1 VKKSYLKKVLLG
13 IVFSLLII
21 TAYFLGLFSSQ
32 YNGSLYDTLNSIYK
46 NKATFLSKALSN
58 KNEELREK
66 GRWRAAR
73 QYLRESGLT
82 EKQQESLLKI
92 SALPYLKGYK
102 TAPDIKNVTVYD
114 KPTAYNGLNF
124 VLSGHAPQAFL
135 MDMKGNILHQW
146 SYAFEAVWPTK
157 LDFFENNIH
166 KTFWRRAH
174 LFPNGDL
181 LAIFEG
187 IGLIKLD
194 KNSKLIWAYQGR
206 AHHDIF
212 VTENGN
218 IYVLTRQEL
227 LKPKG
232 LPIDTPI
239 LEDFITVLN
248 SDGQEI
254 RKISI
259 LDVFLN
265 SDYAS
270 LLLNI
275 RNGGD
280 VFHTNTLEI
289 LDRKIVDRYPL
300 LKQMFKHGTVLISL
314 RKLHTIAVVDIEQ
327 ETVTWALTG
336 MWNFQHQPTLLKNGN
351 LLVFDNNSS
360 NGESRVIEINPL
372 TQEIVWSY
380 EGSEKD
386 KFFSDTCGSN
396 LRLPNGNTLITESD
410 NGRAF
415 EVTYDNKIV
424 WEFMNP
430 YRAGKNNE
438 LIATLFEVIRMDIDY
453 FRDQSWLP
461 QASDIN

>member
-1 VKKSYLKKVLLG
+1 MKGLSLRKVLFGVVL
-13 IVFSLLII
+13 SLLII
-21 TAYFLGLFSSQ
+21 TAYFLGLLSAK
-32 YNGSLYDTLNSIYK
+32 YDGSYYDVL
-46 NKATFLSKALSN
+46 KAISKDQVTSLSKKISN
-58 KNEELREK
+58 GTGEFGEK
-66 GRWRAAR
+66 GRWRTVR
-73 QYLRESGLT
+73 TVNEKGLT
-82 EKQQESLLKI
+82 EEQQESLSKI
-92 SALPYLKGYK
+92 SALPYLKGYR
-102 TAPDIKNVTVYD
+102 TAPDAENVTVYD
-114 KPTAYNGLNF
+114 KTAYNGLNF

-146 SYAFEAVWPTK
+146 SYDFNDVWPGE
-157 LDFFENNIH
+157 LDFIESDIH

-194 KNSKLIWAYQGR
+194 KNSKLLWSYKGR
-206 AHHDIF
+206 THHDLFI
-212 VTENGN
+212 TENGN
-218 IYVLTRQEL
+218 IYVLTRHKL
-227 LKPKG
+227 LKPKQ
-232 LPIDTPI
+232 LPVETPI
-239 LEDFITVLN
+239 LEDFITILS

-265 SDYAS
+265 SNYAS
-270 LLLNI
+270 VLLNV

-289 LDRKIVDRYPL
+289 IDGEIVDRYPL
-300 LKQMFKHGTVLISL
+300 LKQMFKQGSVLISL
-314 RKLHTIAVVDIEQ
+314 RKLHTIAVVDIER

-351 LLVFDNNSS
+351 LLVFDNNSN

-372 TQEIVWSY
+372 TQKIVWSY
-380 EGSEKD
+380 KGSEKD

-396 LRLPNGNTLITESD
+396 FRLPNGNTLITESD

-415 EVTYDNKIV
+415 EVTPDNKIV
-424 WEFMNP
+424 WEFINP
-430 YRAGKNNE
+430 YRAGTDNE
-438 LIATLFEVIRMDIDY
+438 LIATLFEVIRMDVDY
-453 FRDQSWLP
+453 FSGQDWLSLS
-461 QASDIN
+461 SDIN

>member
-1 VKKSYLKKVLLG
+1 VKRSLFKKVLVG
-13 IVFSLLII
+13 IVVSLLII
-21 TAYFLGLFSSQ
+21 TAYFWGLFSAK
-32 YNGSLYDTLNSIYK
+32 YDGSSYDVLKAIYK
-46 NKATFLSKALSN
+46 DKITLLSNALSSRTGEL
-58 KNEELREK
+58 EEE
-66 GRWRAAR
+66 GRWRAVRAVNKK
-73 QYLRESGLT
+73 GLT
-82 EKQQESLLKI
+82 EEQQESLSKI

-102 TAPDIKNVTVYD
+102 AAPDVENVTVYD
-114 KPTAYNGLNF
+114 KSSAYDGLNF

-146 SYAFEAVWPTK
+146 SYDFDNVWQGE
-157 LDFFENNIH
+157 LGFFENEIH

-194 KNSKLIWAYQGR
+194 KNSKLLWSYKGR

-218 IYVLTRQEL
+218 IYVLTRDEL
-227 LKPKG
+227 LKPKQ
-232 LPIDTPI
+232 LPVDTSI
-239 LEDFITVLN
+239 LEDFITILS

-254 RKISI
+254 RRISI
-259 LDVFLN
+259 LEVFLN
-265 SDYAS
+265 SNYAS
-270 LLLNI
+270 VLLNV

-280 VFHTNTLEI
+280 VFHTNTLEV
-289 LDRKIVDRYPL
+289 LDGKIVDRYPL
-300 LKQMFKHGTVLISL
+300 LKQMFKQGSILISI
-314 RKLHTIAVVDIEQ
+314 RHLHTIAVVDIEQ

-336 MWNFQHQPTLLKNGN
+336 MWNFQHQPTLLKSGN
-351 LLVFDNNSS
+351 ILVFDNNSN
-360 NGESRVIEINPL
+360 NGDSRIVEINPL

-386 KFFSDTCGSN
+386 KFFSKTCGSN

-415 EVTYDNKIV
+415 EVTPENEIV
-424 WEFMNP
+424 WEFINP
-430 YRAGKNNE
+430 YRAGADNE
-438 LIATLFEVIRMDIDY
+438 LIATLFEVVRMDVDY
-453 FRDQSWLP
+453 FSGQNWLSL
-461 QASDIN
+461 ASDID